1 MYANAWAKLTD
12 GTALSV
18 TDHGTDVAA
27 VVHALMLGGWQRRF
41 EGILHRPLTAA
52 ERDRFLALAFLHD
65 MGKTN
70 RGFWQRQFSGC
81 RIVGHL
87 RPLLA
92 FETAPGLAGSLGR
105 AANILGDPD
114 LAAALLAH
122 HGSPVNACAAHDAAW
137 WAASAEYDPLAQLDR
152 LIAIAAQRY
161 PAGFATP
168 STELPPPVVA
178 LFAGLL
184 TLADWIGSDPDRF
197 PLDGLEPEARRQRS
211 AIAATTAV
219 QQMGLGAD
227 AALKD
232 AARSADFQIAFGFA
246 PNPAQTAAGAVND
259 SPLTI
264 LEAETGSGKTEAA
277 LWRFLRLFAAGK
289 VEGVYFALPTRT
301 SAVQMECRIGRFL
314 DRAFGAG
321 TVPVTLALPGYIR
334 SGGVEGRL
342 IDRWT
347 VLWPDDPGDTLRDA
361 RWVSEAPKQFLAAR
375 IAVGTVDQA
384 LMAGLKTR
392 HAHLRAAC
400 LSRSLLVVDEVH
412 ASDTYMT
419 GLLAQVLDNHRAAG
433 GHSMLLSATLGAA
446 ARSWLTG
453 GHRQAPPPLAEAEA
467 LPYPALHGLGN
478 LGPGQPSWQKTID
491 IDIRGTIDDPAALA
505 RSALD
510 AASDG
515 AHVIVLRN
523 TVGGAIAVQQAL
535 EDLASDPALLWHVA
549 GGPALHHGRFAT
561 EDRRLLDAGIE
572 SAFGTDRN
580 RGGCVAVG
588 TQTLEISLDLDADLM
603 ITDLAPMDVLLQR
616 FGRLHRHDGRNRPSG
631 KPRPRPPGYERAR
644 AVLAVPAERDLT
656 PFLGRVARR
665 HGLGPSN
672 RAATSGVYP
681 NLPALEATWTELAA
695 RGSISLPRDNR
706 VLVER
711 ATHPEALEAIVQ
723 AKGWQAFWSKHEG
736 GRIADTQQALRNA
749 LDMSL
754 PMQDLEEFATDERLT
769 TRLGGRDLLLP
780 LPPGTPGA
788 FDVPITTLRLPGWMA
803 PDAPPDPVL
812 AIAEEDDGCLA
823 LSLTWPECKA
833 PVVLRYDRLGLRFE
847 DR

>member
-1 MYANAWAKLTD
+1 MYSNAWAKLSD
-12 GTALSV
+12 DAALSV

-27 VVHALMLGGWQRRF
+27 VLQALLTSGWKKRF
-41 EGILHRPLTAA
+41 ESIQGRSLTVA
-52 ERDRFLALAFLHD
+52 ECDRFLALAFLHD

-70 RGFWQRQFSGC
+70 RGFWQRQFPSC

-92 FETAPGLAGSLGR
+92 FETAPGLADSLCR
-105 AANILGDPD
+105 AANILSDPD

-122 HGSPVNACAAHDAAW
+122 HGSPVNACAADDAAW
-137 WAASAEYDPLAQLDR
+137 WEANSEYDPLAQLDR
-152 LIAIAAQRY
+152 LIAIAEQRF
-161 PAGFATP
+161 PAGFAAP
-168 STELPPPVVA
+168 PTELPPPVIA

-197 PLDGLEPEARRQRS
+197 PLDGLESEARRERS

-219 QQMGLGAD
+219 RRLGLGAD
-227 AALKD
+227 AAMKD
-232 AARSADFQIAFGFA
+232 VARATDFQTAFGFT
-246 PNPAQTAAGAVND
+246 PHPVQTAAGAVND
-259 SPLTI
+259 STLTI

-277 LWRFLRLFAAGK
+277 LWRFLRLFAVGK

-301 SAVQMECRIGRFL
+301 SAVQMENRIIAFL
-314 DRAFGAG
+314 DRVFGAG

-361 RWVSEAPKQFLAAR
+361 RWSSEAPKQFLAAR

-384 LMAGLKTR
+384 LMAGLQTR

-433 GHSMLLSATLGAA
+433 GHAMLLSATLGAA
-446 ARSWLTG
+446 ARTRLTR
-453 GHRQAPPPLAEAEA
+453 GHKQAPPALAEAEA
-467 LPYPALHGLGN
+467 LPYPALHGLGDADA
-478 LGPGQPSWQKTID
+478 GQPSRQKTVD

-505 RSALD
+505 RSALN

-535 EDLASDPALLWHVA
+535 EEIATNPALLWHVA
-549 GGPALHHGRFAT
+549 GRPALHHGRFAA
-561 EDRRLLDAGIE
+561 EDRRMLDAGIE
-572 SAFGTDRN
+572 RAFGKNRD
-580 RGGCVAVG
+580 RGGCIAVG

-616 FGRLHRHDGRNRPSG
+616 LGRLHRHGDRD
-631 KPRPRPPGYERAR
+631 RPPGYDRPR
-644 AVLAVPAERDLT
+644 TVLAVPAERDLT

-672 RAATSGVYP
+672 REATGGVYP
-681 NLPALEATWTELAA
+681 NLPALEATWAELAA

-711 ATHPEALEAIVQ
+711 ATHPEALESVVQ
-723 AKGWQAFWSKHEG
+723 AKGWQAFWSKREG

-749 LDMSL
+749 LNMSL

-769 TRLGGRDLLLP
+769 TRLGGRNLLLP
-780 LPPGTPGA
+780 LPQGTSGA
-788 FDVPITTLRLPGWMA
+788 FGAPITTLRLPGWMA
-803 PDAPPDPVL
+803 SDAPPDPVL
-812 AIAEEDDGCLA
+812 DIAEEEDRSLA
-823 LSLTWPECKA
+823 MSLTWPECKV
-833 PVVLRYDRLGLRFE
+833 PVALRYDRLGLRLE

>member
-1 MYANAWAKLTD
+1 MYSNAWAKLTE

-27 VVHALMLGGWQRRF
+27 VLHALMVGGWQRRF
-41 EGILHRPLTAA
+41 EDILNRPLTAA

-70 RGFWQRQFSGC
+70 RGFWQRQFPGC

-92 FETAPGLAGSLGR
+92 FDTAPGLAGSLGR

-137 WAASAEYDPLAQLDR
+137 WDARADYDPLAQLDR
-152 LIAIAAQRY
+152 LIAIAAQRF
-161 PAGFATP
+161 PDGFATP
-168 STELPPPVVA
+168 PTELPPPAVA

-197 PLDGLEPEARRQRS
+197 PLDGLESGARRERS

-219 QQMGLGAD
+219 QHMGLGAD

-232 AARSADFQIAFGFA
+232 AARSADFKTAFGFT
-246 PNPAQTAAGAVND
+246 PHPAQTAAGGVND
-259 SPLTI
+259 STLTI

-301 SAVQMECRIGRFL
+301 SAVQMESRIGRFL
-314 DRAFGAG
+314 DRVFGAR

-334 SGGVEGRL
+334 SGGIEGRL

-361 RWVSEAPKQFLAAR
+361 RWASEAPKQFLAAR

-384 LMAGLKTR
+384 LMAGLKSR

-433 GHSMLLSATLGAA
+433 GHVMLLSATLGAA
-446 ARSWLTG
+446 ARTRLTG
-453 GHRQAPPPLAEAEA
+453 GHRQAPPRLAEAEA

-478 LGPGQPSWQKTID
+478 AGSGQPSRQKTVD

-535 EDLASDPALLWHVA
+535 EDLTQDASLLWHVA
-549 GGPALHHGRFAT
+549 GRPALHHGRFAA
-561 EDRRLLDAGIE
+561 EDRRLLDTGIE
-572 SAFGTDRN
+572 SAFGKDRD

-616 FGRLHRHDGRNRPSG
+616 LGRLHRHGGRD
-631 KPRPRPPGYERAR
+631 RPPGYKRPR
-644 AVLAVPAERDLT
+644 AVLSVPAKRDLT

-672 RAATSGVYP
+672 REATGGVYA
-681 NLPALEATWTELAA
+681 NLPALEATWAELAA

-723 AKGWQAFWSKHEG
+723 AKGWQAFWSKREG
-736 GRIADTQQALRNA
+736 GRIADTLQALRNA
-749 LDMSL
+749 LNLSL
-754 PMQDLEEFATDERLT
+754 PMQELEEFATDERLA

-780 LPPGTPGA
+780 LPHGTPGA
-788 FDVPITTLRLPGWMA
+788 FGAPITTLRLPGWMA
-803 PDAPPDPVL
+803 PDVPPDTVL
-812 AIAEEDDGCLA
+812 AIAEDEDGCFT

-833 PVVLRYDRLGLRFE
+833 PVTLHYDRLGLRLHE
-847 DR
+847 RSP